1 MKKSK
6 VERKTKETSVS
17 VEFSAP
23 ASGKVKNLVKTPE
36 GFLNHMLEL
45 FAYHGDFGL
54 VVKASGDTGVDMHHT
69 VEDTGIVLGEAI
81 GKIVSKGKIERFGSA
96 IIPMDEA
103 LALVAIDVSGRP
115 WVDFNVEFTDIR
127 KADFDYRLFEDF
139 FRALAVK
146 AGITIHIVSLAG
158 RDNHH
163 ICESV
168 FKAFGKALAAALKP
182 SPKKVSSTKGL
193 I

>member
-1 MKKSK
+1 MRKSQ
-6 VERKTKETSVS
+6 VRRKTKETSVS
-17 VEFSAP
+17 VDFSSGP
-23 ASGKVKNLVKTPE
+23 AAGNSVKTPE

-45 FAYHGDFGL
+45 FAYHGGFGL
-54 VVKASGDTGVDMHHT
+54 VVKASGDTDVDMHHT

-81 GKIVSKGKIERFGSA
+81 GKIAAKGKIQRFGSA

-103 LALVAIDVSGRP
+103 LALVSLDVSGRP
-115 WVDFNVEFTDIR
+115 FLEFNVKFADIR
-127 KADFDYRLFEDF
+127 KADFDYRLLEDF
-139 FRALAVK
+139 FRALSVK
-146 AGITIHIVSLAG
+146 AGITMHIVSLAG

-168 FKAFGKALAAALKP
+168 FKAFGKALAMALSP
-182 SPKKVSSTKGL
+182 SSRKVSSTKGL

>member
-1 MKKSK
+1 MRKSK
-6 VERKTKETSVS
+6 IKRKTKETSVS
-17 VEFSAP
+17 VEFSSS
-23 ASGKVKNLVKTPE
+23 ASRKKKNSVKTPA

-45 FAYHGDFGL
+45 FAYHGGFGL
-54 VVKASGDTGVDMHHT
+54 VVKASGDTDVDMHHT

-81 GKIVSKGKIERFGSA
+81 AKIAANGKIARFGSA
-96 IIPMDEA
+96 IVPMDEA
-103 LALVAIDVSGRP
+103 LALVALDVSGRP
-115 WVDFNVEFTDIR
+115 FLEFNIEFAGIR
-127 KADFDYRLFEDF
+127 KADFDYRLLEDF
-139 FRALAVK
+139 FRALSIK

-168 FKAFGKALAAALKP
+168 FKAFGKALSAALEP
-182 SPKKVSSTKGL
+182 SSKKVASTKGL

>member
-6 VERKTKETSVS
+6 IIRKTKETSVS
-17 VEFSAP
+17 VDFSSGP
-23 ASGKVKNLVKTPE
+23 SGKCSVKTPV

-45 FAYHGDFGL
+45 FAYHGGFGL
-54 VVKASGDTGVDMHHT
+54 VVKAAGDTDVDMHHT

-81 GKIVSKGKIERFGSA
+81 GKIVSKGKIRRFGSA

-103 LALVAIDVSGRP
+103 LALVSLDVSGRP
-115 WVDFNVEFTDIR
+115 FLEFNVKFKNIR
-127 KADFDYRLFEDF
+127 NADFDYRLLEDF
-139 FRALAVK
+139 FRALSVK

-168 FKAFGKALAAALKP
+168 FKAFGKALAEALKP
-182 SPKKVSSTKGL
+182 SSRKVASTKGL

>member
-6 VERKTKETSVS
+6 IIRKTKETSVS
-17 VEFSAP
+17 VDFSSGP
-23 ASGKVKNLVKTPE
+23 SGKSSVKTPV

-45 FAYHGDFGL
+45 FAYHGGFGL
-54 VVKASGDTGVDMHHT
+54 VVKAAGDTDVDMHHT

-81 GKIVSKGKIERFGSA
+81 GKIVSKGKIRRFGSA

-103 LALVAIDVSGRP
+103 LALVSLDVSGRP
-115 WVDFNVEFTDIR
+115 FLEFNVKFKSIR
-127 KADFDYRLFEDF
+127 NADFDYRLLEDF
-139 FRALAVK
+139 FRSLSVK

-168 FKAFGKALAAALKP
+168 FKAFGKALAEALKP
-182 SPKKVSSTKGL
+182 SSRKVASTKGL